1 MEKNKCLECIVAIVA
16 EIFERDAASLNA
28 GTRLMQDLPCESIDL
43 LEIAARISRE
53 ARREVDDDALFLRNV
68 RTLVYEHPQKGR
80 LFMLLPSCAQKACTT
95 VLALKWPR
103 MALLPAHCGQ
113 AGFPQDGDKLFSQ
126 EGRKNMSSV
135 FLQGVW

>member
-1 MEKNKCLECIVAIVA
+1 MEKNKCLECVVSIVA

-68 RTLVYEHPQKGR
+68 RTLVYEHPEI
-80 LFMLLPSCAQKACTT
+80 SAED
-95 VLALKWPR
+95 VLAGHFPWIDEVRRSQIAQEIESPAPFVSLGD
-103 MALLPAHCGQ
+103 MAKYLEYVL
-113 AGFPQDGDKLFSQ
+113 S
-126 EGRKNMSSV
+126 R
-135 FLQGVW
+135 

>member
-1 MEKNKCLECIVAIVA
+1 MEKNKCLECVVAIVA

-68 RTLVYEHPQKGR
+68 RTLVYEHPDD
-80 LFMLLPSCAQKACTT
+80 SAEN
-95 VLALKWPR
+95 VLAGHFPWIDGKRRVLIAQEIESPAPFVTLGD
-103 MALLPAHCGQ
+103 MAMYLEYVL
-113 AGFPQDGDKLFSQ
+113 S
-126 EGRKNMSSV
+126 R
-135 FLQGVW
+135 